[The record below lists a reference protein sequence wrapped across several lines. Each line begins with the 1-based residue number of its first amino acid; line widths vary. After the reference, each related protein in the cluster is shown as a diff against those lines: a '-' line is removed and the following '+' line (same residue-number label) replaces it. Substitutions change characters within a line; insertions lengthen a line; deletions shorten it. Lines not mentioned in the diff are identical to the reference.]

1 MFLCNVSQ
9 KFTLWRPHID
19 TLKVILNNIIM
30 QKYVQQLLVT
40 NCNWQPCHWHT
51 LYRNSPPVT
60 MFYMGKPNFHIL
72 HKNYMHKKWRALLKK
87 SYQEIEFLGLFWELL
102 LQVQQI
108 FWFCVFILDFFI
120 TMFNLC
126 FPFLGNSKPTISLYK
141 KTNILRILEC
151 FLLNTIKDYVKNKC

>member
-19 TLKVILNNIIM
+19 ILKVILNNIIM

-60 MFYMGKPNFHIL
+60 MFYMGNPNFHIL
-72 HKNYMHKKWRALLKK
+72 HKKYMHKKWRALFKK

-108 FWFCVFILDFFI
+108 FWFCVFILDFSSLCSIYVFPSWV
-120 TMFNLC
+120 TLNLQFHC
-126 FPFLGNSKPTISLYK
+126 TRRLIYSEFLNVF
-141 KTNILRILEC
+141 C
-151 FLLNTIKDYVKNKC
+151 